1 MHWLK
6 KFSNAARGILAGILG
21 QSSFAMH
28 LPVALLVIIA
38 AAWFQVTTTEW
49 LVLLLTIALVLTAEL
64 INSAVESLAQAI
76 TQEHHPQ
83 IGRALDIAAGAVLV
97 ASLFA
102 IVTGLL
108 IFWPYVKNVMFT
120 FTQSS

>member
-6 KFSNAARGILAGILG
+6 KFDNASRGIVAGIKG
-21 QSSFAMH
+21 QSSFAVH

-38 AAWFQVTTTEW
+38 AAWFQVTTIEW

-64 INSAVESLAQAI
+64 INSAVESLARAI

-102 IVTGLL
+102 IVIGLV
-108 IFWPYVKNVMFT
+108 IFWPYVKNLLF
-120 FTQSS
+120 SSTHSS